1 MFSIRQSLKKCVSLC
16 LAVAMVMTMPGTG
29 NLTALAAGTD
39 NKDASYAN
47 TLAGWSVESV
57 WSRTPDKNEASN
69 TYEWHATYDQT
80 MQPKVKT
87 TYRLENPKHDY
98 PAGSLEF
105 TVPGIGT
112 AYRASIMEADY
123 TGKSK
128 PEESEW
134 NVTWDKMTDV
144 YTFTNKFE
152 VKAGTSV
159 SGGFEIIWTMNARDC
174 INDFSQEKS
183 TTFSVTEDGT
193 KKSITLPP
201 IKYAFTSTTDNYR
214 IEMTGRRLTG
224 AEYDEVDHDHYIWYY
239 VQTAFFTDWLSR
251 ALYKSSYR
259 ISVPLP
265 SGATEADVAAK
276 TVSGTPYTIKKFDDG
291 TYGFYPFENKYGN
304 IGSKYYTER
313 QGFYIG
319 FKKGLLDGTNVT
331 INGHLDR
338 LYNDESTWKKTGD
351 ANNIVDG
358 SVSFA
363 VADYSFGHSGFVY
376 NLEKWTNGGYER
388 SNNYDDHNEP
398 SNKVDRLNST
408 LLYQDKIVDFSLQG
422 EAHRNYSAGRSAVA
436 AASETMD
443 SEVTSSDERI
453 SDALNGITR
462 SIKKAVRRAAATTGH
477 LTTGAPNTSDVSKVT
492 DKYDMII
499 GDDKM
504 SIELQN
510 GTIRNLTDDEYDFTY
525 VTIPS
530 DKYGYD
536 YEVFGAKA
544 QDPATP
550 KNSATKFVQSYFDTF
565 EKIGTGNTR
574 TESTIRI
581 PDGYKSVFVRI
592 NNITGS
598 YVKSPVHFGVKFHL
612 DEEKEAKKATGERIN
627 PDGKIVNFGYF
638 RAIYVDGDVER
649 NDCGLAEQNYS
660 GSYGKVLANRDI
672 TTYGE
677 YLLRDYS
684 HIWLRSSVTSIESRT
699 SISSFSK
706 NSNIGRS
713 ATVYSAGEIIADNE
727 GPLQKFSLY
736 TILPDGF
743 TFDLDEGNVS
753 VTGSGTKL
761 YNDGGKPDFQN
772 HVRYSMQTV
781 NGRNVLVSDFDFS
794 DNPLAIDKDTTVRV
808 SIPVNLTNSDYITYG
823 SSYNVETFLI
833 VQDGGLDKFEGRNIK
848 DDHYD
853 LNKNGSTGDKAAYS
867 SYAVS
872 LEDSASEWRENV
884 AKYIKSAYSAGY
896 VTETATRLY
905 TKADSDENKAKSDY
919 EYRLDFTTGAS
930 NTKDI
935 WFFDSIEQGA
945 RIAKNKDH
953 PNDYTNIDSEWQG
966 VLRSVDTSHAEKQG
980 FKPTVYYSTKVLD
993 KATFNP
999 KNEHPDT
1006 DSTWTT
1012 TAPADMSTVKSI
1024 AVRLDTSGLENG
1036 YMATK
1041 QLTYIVLKMRAPENT
1056 KFVEKKAVNQ
1066 HFVRY
1071 NGYNLKGESIGQS
1084 YLPSDETYITL
1095 YDNIGKLVIQKVD
1108 ADNILSTK
1116 NGVTT
1121 YAPLTGATIRIT
1133 DANGKEIYNGSTN
1146 SMGRIVIKTVR
1157 AGKYY
1162 WEELTAPK
1170 GYEKLTGK
1178 HEFTI
1183 TDTSSVINI
1192 ENHRVT
1198 GTIVLTKEDK
1208 DHAAYNDSVKY
1219 PNQLAGAVFEIYN
1232 SKNEKVYTDAKDT
1245 NGYAYSKTGSNT
1257 TFVTDENGKLRIS
1270 GLPWDIYRIHE
1281 VTAPKGYEV
1290 GEDITVNIDRDNVV
1304 DENNKAVVFNK
1315 TVTDSEK
1322 TASIV
1327 LTKQDE
1333 VSKEVLNNA
1342 YYDVY
1347 RYNDDSADAADHKWV
1362 KAYDSIRTNSAGEI
1376 KIDNLKFGKYRFV
1389 ETQPPKGYLLNTKD
1403 SDVNTTTLK
1412 AELTKDTV
1420 ETIVNITATD
1430 PRKPGSASLVKTNEE
1445 GIALSGA
1452 EFALYKK
1459 RTTDTLIKDKLTTD
1473 ENGEIA
1479 RINNLSW
1486 GDYYFVETKAP
1497 KGYVLDNTK
1506 IEFTLDKDSVGN
1518 SNDVKAAFED
1528 TKVNKRTRGSA
1539 VLYKKDAATKEVIRG
1554 TSASTKAEFELY
1566 KNDGTKVPVALQEDG
1581 IYLATDEAG
1590 EDAVYTMSTNDNGT
1604 IIVGNLDWGA
1614 YYFSETKA
1622 PEGYSVSTDK
1632 SRFVINESNCTV
1644 RQETE
1649 CFDETAMAKLVI
1661 DKEINE
1667 WYEPFGQASFIF
1679 EIKGTTEAGEKRHWS
1694 EIITL
1699 GPKLSGSVTINVPTG
1714 IYEVKEKNV
1723 ARYKLTAISK
1733 ISGEV
1738 AIDTTGA
1745 TVTLVKQD
1753 ATSKMPEAEVK
1764 FTNQLDQYRP
1774 FSHSVN
1780 TENLIAKQHGIV
1792 SMKVNYTGP
1801 AELNAENANAE
1812 DKTAYEFHATD
1823 MTATVLYDDG
1833 VERDIPFNELSLNP
1847 STVVGKNNSSGSG
1860 YEVTVS
1866 YKENGV
1872 TVSDSFTV
1880 IVNLPVM
1887 NRFKVTYDANGGYFG
1902 ADTSKTTNS
1911 VDYQEKKQLV
1921 RKISKTDNVKEDG
1934 SDYSG
1939 SYGNNVNKTEVITIP
1954 DATELKVTITYQTES
1969 TSYDW
1974 VCMWEG
1980 AHPEYTA
1987 ENNYGSS
1994 KTRKLAGKT
2003 KTTKEYTVTGDSV
2016 TFGFR
2021 SDGSGSNY
2029 FGYYAVVEGNGIA
2042 PTVKNGTFMQPFHQ
2056 KKLFVGWYTDAACTD
2071 GHELSLEDC
2080 ENDTTVYAKW
2090 REPVTTLKNDA
2101 NLKNAL
2107 EAIAVDKKTITA
2119 FKRSETMPDMT
2130 VMTDKNIISTNDSE
2144 VPIYCWKEGTELKYW
2159 SKADTI
2165 NTGTDIHQ
2173 IFYNYKQLS
2182 DISGLSLWSTG
2193 NVANTSS
2200 MFSSCSSLTDITPLS
2215 SWNTGNVTNMS
2226 FMFSGCSGLTDL
2238 TALSSWNTGNVTNM
2252 SSMFNGCS
2260 GLTDLTALSSWNTVK
2275 VMDMSSMFSGCSSL
2289 TDLTALSLWSTGNVG
2304 NTSSMFSGCSS
2315 LTNITPLSSWN
2326 TGKVMSMSSMFSG
2339 CSSLT
2344 NITPLSSWDTGKV
2357 TSMSFMFSGC
2367 SSLTNIT
2374 PLSSWDTGKV
2384 TSMSFVFN
2392 GCSSLK
2398 DLTPLSSWNTGNVTS
2413 MAAMFNGCSSLT
2425 DLVPL
2430 SSWDIGNVRSMG
2442 AYYNSNYYGMFEA
2455 CTSLKSL
2462 KGLESWNVGKV
2473 TDMVHMFDGCSN
2485 LTNIA
2490 ALSSWN
2496 TGYVKDVD
2504 HMFNGCENI
2513 TDVTALSSWNVG
2525 KVTDMSYMFAKCS
2538 KLTNLSGLSSWNTEN
2553 VTDTQGMFYYCKSIT
2568 DITALSSWNMGNL
2581 RSAGAYYNYDHY
2593 GMFEACINLKSL
2605 KGLELWNTENVVN
2618 MRQMFKSCG
2627 SITSLAEL
2635 SKWNTGKVD
2644 NMREMFF
2651 ACMSLTNLTGL
2662 STWNTKNVTNMDTMF
2677 YYCKNLTDASAINN
2691 WDITNVTIF
2700 GYMFKLCPTHPNFT
2714 KRAGTWSEGEFK
2726 PAA

>member
-29 NLTALAAGTD
+29 NLTVLAAGTD

-224 AEYDEVDHDHYIWYY
+224 EEYDEVDHDHYIWYY

-351 ANNIVDG
+351 ANNIVDD

-388 SNNYDDHNEP
+388 SNNINDHNEP

-525 VTIPS
+525 VTVPS

-592 NNITGS
+592 NNITGT

-638 RAIYVDGDVER
+638 RATYVDGDVER
-649 NDCGLAEQNYS
+649 NDCGLAEKNYS

-736 TILPDGF
+736 TILPAGF

-794 DNPLAIDKDTTVRV
+794 DNPLAINKDTTVRV
-808 SIPVNLTNSDYITYG
+808 SIPINLTNSDYITYG

-872 LEDSASEWRENV
+872 LNDSASEWRENV

-905 TKADSDENKAKSDY
+905 NKADSDENKAKSDY

-930 NTKDI
+930 NAKDI

-953 PNDYTNIDSEWQG
+953 PNDYTNINSEWQG
-966 VLRSVDTSHAEKQG
+966 VLKSVDTSHAEKQG

-993 KATFNP
+993 KATFDP

-1024 AVRLDTSGLENG
+1024 AVRLDTTGLENG

-1056 KFVEKKAVNQ
+1056 KLVEKKAVNQ

-1116 NGVTT
+1116 DGVTT

-1198 GTIVLTKEDK
+1198 GTIVLTKEDE

-1232 SKNEKVYTDAKDT
+1232 SKNEKVYTDAKGT

-1257 TFVTDENGKLRIS
+1257 TFVTDANGKIRIS

-1290 GEDITVNIDRDNVV
+1290 GKDITVNIDRDNVV

-1347 RYNDDSADAADHKWV
+1347 RYNDDSTDAADHKWV

-1459 RTTDTLIKDKLTTD
+1459 GTTDTLIKDKLTTD

-1506 IEFTLDKDSVGN
+1506 IEFSLDKDSVGN

-1566 KNDGTKVPVALQEDG
+1566 KNDGTKVPVALQENG
-1581 IYLATDEAG
+1581 TYLATDETG
-1590 EDAVYTMSTNDNGT
+1590 EDAAYTMSTNDDGT

-1622 PEGYSVSTDK
+1622 PEGYSVFTDK

-1699 GPKLSGSVTINVPTG
+1699 GPKLSGNVTINVPTG

-1801 AELNAENANAE
+1801 SELNAENANA
-1812 DKTAYEFHATD
+1812 DGKTAYEFHATD
-1823 MTATVLYDDG
+1823 MTATVVYDDG

-1847 STVVGKNNSSGSG
+1847 SIVVGSNNSSGSG

-1880 IVNLPVM
+1880 IVNLPVV

-1902 ADTSKTTNS
+1902 TDTSKTSNT
-1911 VDYQEKKQLV
+1911 V
-1921 RKISKTDNVKEDG
+1921 
-1934 SDYSG
+1934 
-1939 SYGNNVNKTEVITIP
+1939 SY
-1954 DATELKVTITYQTES
+1954 
-1969 TSYDW
+1969 
-1974 VCMWEG
+1974 
-1980 AHPEYTA
+1980 
-1987 ENNYGSS
+1987 
-1994 KTRKLAGKT
+1994 R
-2003 KTTKEYTVTGDSV
+2003 
-2016 TFGFR
+2016 
-2021 SDGSGSNY
+2021 GSGNDLV
-2029 FGYYAVVEGNGIA
+2029 ANGG
-2042 PTVKNGTFMQPFHQ
+2042 TVMEPSHLKMKFI
-2056 KKLFVGWYTDAACTD
+2056 GWYTDAGCTN
-2071 GHELSLEDC
+2071 GHEFDAGKCTS
-2080 ENDTTVYAKW
+2080 NTTVYAKW
-2090 REPVTTLKNDA
+2090 ELSQATVKDGLKN
-2101 NLKNAL
+2101 N
-2107 EAIAVDKKTITA
+2107 IATIAGDKTTITA
-2119 FKRSETMPDMT
+2119 FQRSAVKPDISKMA
-2130 VMTDKNIISTNDSE
+2130 DANIISAVDSMAP
-2144 VPIYCWKEGTELKYW
+2144 VYCWKDGTTLKYW
-2159 SKADTI
+2159 TDAKSVDV
-2165 NTGTDIHQ
+2165 GTTLSYM
-2173 IFYNYKQLS
+2173 FSGYNKLV
-2182 DISGLSLWSTG
+2182 DISGLSGWDVSNVTDFSYMFESIGGASLKPLSNWDVSKGTNFYYMFYNANIESIEGVNNWKFGDDAELNHTFGFNNIKNVSNINWTFGNKAKLNDPFYYCQNIQTISNINLTTGDNAYIYELFDGNGCNKQPVDVSNIHITVGDNPDISYLLYYIKIRTFTDFSLKTGNAKEDAKSYDSCVNYAIYPSYYPEKPSSDEYKWKNIEFDIGKNVHVQNLIYNEICAKTIEKLKIHIDDNSTINGPFIYGMKTTESITGLDVSIGTNCMLNNGYGLWYINENGCNPTLSDSNIYIGDNNNVQLFDGTNVNKFKNVKVTHGNNVSFHNLFANNKYLTSLDGLTIDLSNISDMSGMFYSCSNLISVPSSFSNLNMSDTTNMSGMFSGCSSLTNITALSAWDTG
-2193 NVANTSS
+2193 NVRNMTS
-2200 MFSSCSSLTDITPLS
+2200 MFYGCSNLTDLTKLSAWNTGNVTSMSGMFGSCTSLTDITPLS
-2215 SWNTGNVTNMS
+2215 SWNTGNSENMYG
-2226 FMFSGCSGLTDL
+2226 MFDGCSRISDL
-2238 TALSSWNTGNVTNM
+2238 
-2252 SSMFNGCS
+2252 
-2260 GLTDLTALSSWNTVK
+2260 
-2275 VMDMSSMFSGCSSL
+2275 
-2289 TDLTALSLWSTGNVG
+2289 
-2304 NTSSMFSGCSS
+2304 
-2315 LTNITPLSSWN
+2315 
-2326 TGKVMSMSSMFSG
+2326 
-2339 CSSLT
+2339 
-2344 NITPLSSWDTGKV
+2344 TPLSSWDTKNA
-2357 TSMSFMFSGC
+2357 TNMSYMFSGC
-2367 SSLTNIT
+2367 SSITN
-2374 PLSSWDTGKV
+2374 
-2384 TSMSFVFN
+2384 
-2392 GCSSLK
+2392 
-2398 DLTPLSSWNTGNVTS
+2398 LTPLSSWNTGSVTNMYS
-2413 MAAMFNGCSSLT
+2413 MFNGCRSLT
-2425 DLVPL
+2425 D
-2430 SSWDIGNVRSMG
+2430 
-2442 AYYNSNYYGMFEA
+2442 
-2455 CTSLKSL
+2455 TS
-2462 KGLESWNVGKV
+2462 GINDWNVSSV
-2473 TDMVHMFDGCSN
+2473 TNFDR
-2485 LTNIA
+2485 
-2490 ALSSWN
+2490 
-2496 TGYVKDVD
+2496 
-2504 HMFNGCENI
+2504 
-2513 TDVTALSSWNVG
+2513 
-2525 KVTDMSYMFAKCS
+2525 
-2538 KLTNLSGLSSWNTEN
+2538 
-2553 VTDTQGMFYYCKSIT
+2553 MFY
-2568 DITALSSWNMGNL
+2568 N
-2581 RSAGAYYNYDHY
+2581 
-2593 GMFEACINLKSL
+2593 
-2605 KGLELWNTENVVN
+2605 
-2618 MRQMFKSCG
+2618 
-2627 SITSLAEL
+2627 
-2635 SKWNTGKVD
+2635 
-2644 NMREMFF
+2644 
-2651 ACMSLTNLTGL
+2651 
-2662 STWNTKNVTNMDTMF
+2662 
-2677 YYCKNLTDASAINN
+2677 
-2691 WDITNVTIF
+2691 
-2700 GYMFKLCPTHPNFT
+2700 CPSHPEFT
-2714 KRAGTWSEGEFK
+2714 KRVGTWDSSGTFI

>member
-525 VTIPS
+525 VTVPS

-612 DEEKEAKKATGERIN
+612 NEEKEAKKATGERIN

-833 VQDGGLDKFEGRNIK
+833 VQDGGLDKFEGRNIQ

-930 NTKDI
+930 NAKDI

-953 PNDYTNIDSEWQG
+953 PNDYTNINSEWQG
-966 VLRSVDTSHAEKQG
+966 VLKSVDTSHAVKQG

-999 KNEHPDT
+999 KNEHPDA

-1162 WEELTAPK
+1162 WEELAAPK

-1198 GTIVLTKEDK
+1198 GTIVLTKEDE

-1315 TVTDSEK
+1315 AVTDSEK

-1376 KIDNLKFGKYRFV
+1376 KIDNLKFGRYRFV

-1459 RTTDTLIKDKLTTD
+1459 GTTDTLIKDKLTTD

-1539 VLYKKDAATKEVIRG
+1539 ILYKKDAATKEVIRG

-1581 IYLATDEAG
+1581 TYLATDEAG
-1590 EDAVYTMSTNDNGT
+1590 EDAVYTMSTNDQGT

-1847 STVVGKNNSSGSG
+1847 STVVGNNNSTGSG

-1902 ADTSKTTNS
+1902 TDTSKTSNT
-1911 VDYQEKKQLV
+1911 V
-1921 RKISKTDNVKEDG
+1921 
-1934 SDYSG
+1934 
-1939 SYGNNVNKTEVITIP
+1939 SY
-1954 DATELKVTITYQTES
+1954 
-1969 TSYDW
+1969 
-1974 VCMWEG
+1974 
-1980 AHPEYTA
+1980 
-1987 ENNYGSS
+1987 
-1994 KTRKLAGKT
+1994 R
-2003 KTTKEYTVTGDSV
+2003 
-2016 TFGFR
+2016 
-2021 SDGSGSNY
+2021 GSGKDL
-2029 FGYYAVVEGNGIA
+2029 VVNGG
-2042 PTVKNGTFMQPFHQ
+2042 TVMEPSHFT
-2056 KKLFVGWYTDAACTD
+2056 KKFAGWYTDKGCTD
-2071 GHELSLEDC
+2071 GNEFDIESVSSDIS
-2080 ENDTTVYAKW
+2080 VYAKW
-2090 REPVTTLKNDA
+2090 IDYTATLLDSSNHGSGLCKNIYDISV
-2101 NLKNAL
+2101 NPN
-2107 EAIAVDKKTITA
+2107 EITA
-2119 FKRSETMPDMT
+2119 FQHSTTMPSID
-2130 VMTDKNIISTNDSE
+2130 VMDDAHTISTADSE
-2144 VPIYCWKEGTELKYW
+2144 YPIYLWRDNTVLKWW
-2159 SKADTI
+2159 SKAKKIKAKNLSNLFFAYDKSISMYGDTLLSPAKDYTFI
-2165 NTGTDIHQ
+2165 NLT
-2173 IFYNYKQLS
+2173 
-2182 DISGLSLWSTG
+2182 DISGLDDWDTSDTKYIDRAFYGCSSIKDISSLSHWNMSNVIQASDAFYLCKSLTDLSPLANWNVSNVQEMNDMFYLCKSLTDLGPLANWNTNNVTNVFGMFEKCSSLTDISALTNWNVSNVTNMDSTFDSCSSLTNISALTNWNVS
-2193 NVANTSS
+2193 NVAKMHKMFNSCSSLTDLSPLANWNISNVTSMEYMFGGCSSLTVLSPLANWDTSNVTSMSS
-2200 MFSSCSSLTDITPLS
+2200 MFSSCS
-2215 SWNTGNVTNMS
+2215 N
-2226 FMFSGCSGLTDL
+2226 L
-2238 TALSSWNTGNVTNM
+2238 TALS
-2252 SSMFNGCS
+2252 
-2260 GLTDLTALSSWNTVK
+2260 
-2275 VMDMSSMFSGCSSL
+2275 
-2289 TDLTALSLWSTGNVG
+2289 
-2304 NTSSMFSGCSS
+2304 
-2315 LTNITPLSSWN
+2315 PLA
-2326 TGKVMSMSSMFSG
+2326 
-2339 CSSLT
+2339 
-2344 NITPLSSWDTGKV
+2344 SWDTSNV
-2357 TSMSFMFSGC
+2357 TSMSYMFSNC
-2367 SSLTNIT
+2367 S
-2374 PLSSWDTGKV
+2374 
-2384 TSMSFVFN
+2384 
-2392 GCSSLK
+2392 
-2398 DLTPLSSWNTGNVTS
+2398 
-2413 MAAMFNGCSSLT
+2413 
-2425 DLVPL
+2425 
-2430 SSWDIGNVRSMG
+2430 R
-2442 AYYNSNYYGMFEA
+2442 
-2455 CTSLKSL
+2455 
-2462 KGLESWNVGKV
+2462 
-2473 TDMVHMFDGCSN
+2473 
-2485 LTNIA
+2485 
-2490 ALSSWN
+2490 
-2496 TGYVKDVD
+2496 
-2504 HMFNGCENI
+2504 
-2513 TDVTALSSWNVG
+2513 
-2525 KVTDMSYMFAKCS
+2525 
-2538 KLTNLSGLSSWNTEN
+2538 LTNLSGLEN
-2553 VTDTQGMFYYCKSIT
+2553 WKTNNVKTMEFMFYES
-2568 DITALSSWNMGNL
+2568 
-2581 RSAGAYYNYDHY
+2581 R
-2593 GMFEACINLKSL
+2593 
-2605 KGLELWNTENVVN
+2605 
-2618 MRQMFKSCG
+2618 R
-2627 SITSLAEL
+2627 
-2635 SKWNTGKVD
+2635 
-2644 NMREMFF
+2644 
-2651 ACMSLTNLTGL
+2651 
-2662 STWNTKNVTNMDTMF
+2662 
-2677 YYCKNLTDASAINN
+2677 LTDASAIND
-2691 WDITNVTIF
+2691 WNVSSVTRF
-2700 GYMFKLCPTHPNFT
+2700 TYMFKNCPSHPTFT
-2714 KRAGTWSEGEFK
+2714 KRAGTWNSDGTFK

>member
-224 AEYDEVDHDHYIWYY
+224 AEYDDVDHDHYIWYY

-276 TVSGTPYTIKKFDDG
+276 AVSGTPYTIKKFDDG

-351 ANNIVDG
+351 ANNIVDD

-388 SNNYDDHNEP
+388 GNNYDDHNEP

-408 LLYQDKIVDFSLQG
+408 LLYQDKIVDFSLKG

-598 YVKSPVHFGVKFHL
+598 YVKTPVHFGVKFHL

-684 HIWLRSSVTSIESRT
+684 HIWLRSSVTSIESST

-743 TFDLDEGNVS
+743 SFDLDEGNVS
-753 VTGSGTKL
+753 VTGSGAKL

-794 DNPLAIDKDTTVRV
+794 DNPLAINKDTTVRV
-808 SIPVNLTNSDYITYG
+808 SIPINLTNSDYITFG

-905 TKADSDENKAKSDY
+905 NKADSNENKAKSDY

-930 NTKDI
+930 NAKDI

-953 PNDYTNIDSEWQG
+953 PNDYTNINSEWQG
-966 VLRSVDTSHAEKQG
+966 VLKSVDTSHAVKQG

-999 KNEHPDT
+999 KNEHPDS

-1024 AVRLDTSGLENG
+1024 AVRLDTTGLENG

-1116 NGVTT
+1116 DGVTT

-1170 GYEKLTGK
+1170 GYDKLTGK

-1232 SKNEKVYTDAKDT
+1232 SKNEKVYTDAKAT

-1257 TFVTDENGKLRIS
+1257 TFVTDAHGKIRIS

-1290 GEDITVNIDRDNVV
+1290 GKDITVNIDRDNVV

-1347 RYNDDSADAADHKWV
+1347 RYNEDSADAADHKWV

-1420 ETIVNITATD
+1420 GTIINITATD

-1445 GIALSGA
+1445 GITLSGA

-1459 RTTDTLIKDKLTTD
+1459 GTTDTLIKDKLTTD

-1581 IYLATDEAG
+1581 TYLATDEAG
-1590 EDAVYTMSTNDNGT
+1590 ENAVYTMSTNDNGA

-1780 TENLIAKQHGIV
+1780 TENLIAKRHGIV

-1801 AELNAENANAE
+1801 SELNAENANAK

-1823 MTATVLYDDG
+1823 MTATVMYDDG

-1847 STVVGKNNSSGSG
+1847 STVVGINISSGSG

-1880 IVNLPVM
+1880 IVNLPAV

-1902 ADTSKTTNS
+1902 TDTSKTSNT
-1911 VDYQEKKQLV
+1911 VTYQNEKQLI
-1921 RKISKTDNVKEDG
+1921 KKTSKTDNVKEDG

-1939 SYGNNVNKTEVITIP
+1939 DYGNNVSKTEVVTIP
-1954 DATELKVTITYQTES
+1954 GAETLKVTITYQTES
-1969 TSYDW
+1969 SNYDF

-1987 ENNYGSS
+1987 SNNNGSS
-1994 KTRKLAGKT
+1994 KTGKLGGST
-2003 KTTKEYTVTGDSV
+2003 KTTKEYTVTGDAV

-2021 SDGSGSNY
+2021 SDNSGSNY
-2029 FGYYAVVEGNGIA
+2029 FGYYAVVEGEGISSI
-2042 PTVKNGTFMQPFHQ
+2042 VKNGTFMQPSHLEN
-2056 KKLFVGWYTDAACTD
+2056 LFVGWYTDAACTD
-2071 GHELSLEDC
+2071 GHEFSPEDC

-2090 REPVTTLKNDA
+2090 KEPIVTLLLGGSSGDITKKLR
-2101 NLKNAL
+2101 
-2107 EAIAVDKKTITA
+2107 AIAGDVTTITA
-2119 FKRSETMPDMT
+2119 FRRSNVMPDASK
-2130 VMTDKNIISTNDSE
+2130 MTDANIISTNESDT
-2144 VPIYCWKEGTELKYW
+2144 PAYCWKEGNALKWW
-2159 SKADTI
+2159 SKAKTVKA
-2165 NTGTDIHQ
+2165 
-2173 IFYNYKQLS
+2173 NYSLAYVFDGYTKLS
-2182 DISGLSLWSTG
+2182 DISGLSNIDTG
-2193 NVANTSS
+2193 NVTNMDS
-2200 MFSSCSSLTDITPLS
+2200 MFSNCHNLTDLSPLANWDTGKVAIMGYMFDGCSSLTDLSTLANWNTENVTIMWSVFNSCSSLTDLNGLAKWNTGKVTQMFNMFSDCIKLS
-2215 SWNTGNVTNMS
+2215 DLSQIANWNTGNVTNM
-2226 FMFSGCSGLTDL
+2226 D
-2238 TALSSWNTGNVTNM
+2238 
-2252 SSMFNGCS
+2252 SMFHSCH
-2260 GLTDLTALSSWNTVK
+2260 
-2275 VMDMSSMFSGCSSL
+2275 
-2289 TDLTALSLWSTGNVG
+2289 
-2304 NTSSMFSGCSS
+2304 
-2315 LTNITPLSSWN
+2315 LTN
-2326 TGKVMSMSSMFSG
+2326 
-2339 CSSLT
+2339 
-2344 NITPLSSWDTGKV
+2344 
-2357 TSMSFMFSGC
+2357 
-2367 SSLTNIT
+2367 
-2374 PLSSWDTGKV
+2374 
-2384 TSMSFVFN
+2384 
-2392 GCSSLK
+2392 
-2398 DLTPLSSWNTGNVTS
+2398 LTPLSSWNTGNVTR
-2413 MAAMFNGCSSLT
+2413 MFT
-2425 DLVPL
+2425 
-2430 SSWDIGNVRSMG
+2430 
-2442 AYYNSNYYGMFEA
+2442 MFQ
-2455 CTSLKSL
+2455 
-2462 KGLESWNVGKV
+2462 N
-2473 TDMVHMFDGCSN
+2473 
-2485 LTNIA
+2485 
-2490 ALSSWN
+2490 
-2496 TGYVKDVD
+2496 
-2504 HMFNGCENI
+2504 
-2513 TDVTALSSWNVG
+2513 
-2525 KVTDMSYMFAKCS
+2525 
-2538 KLTNLSGLSSWNTEN
+2538 
-2553 VTDTQGMFYYCKSIT
+2553 CKS
-2568 DITALSSWNMGNL
+2568 
-2581 RSAGAYYNYDHY
+2581 
-2593 GMFEACINLKSL
+2593 
-2605 KGLELWNTENVVN
+2605 
-2618 MRQMFKSCG
+2618 
-2627 SITSLAEL
+2627 
-2635 SKWNTGKVD
+2635 
-2644 NMREMFF
+2644 
-2651 ACMSLTNLTGL
+2651 
-2662 STWNTKNVTNMDTMF
+2662 
-2677 YYCKNLTDASAINN
+2677 LTDASGIND
-2691 WDITNVTIF
+2691 WDIQRVSEF
-2700 GYMFKLCPTHPNFT
+2700 GGMFESCPSHPTFT
-2714 KRAGTWSEGEFK
+2714 KRAGTWNNGTFT

>member
-224 AEYDEVDHDHYIWYY
+224 EEYDEVDHDHYIWYY

-319 FKKGLLDGTNVT
+319 FKKGLLDGTDVT

-351 ANNIVDG
+351 ANNIVDD

-388 SNNYDDHNEP
+388 NNNINDHNEP

-525 VTIPS
+525 VTVPS

-544 QDPATP
+544 QDPETP

-592 NNITGS
+592 NNITGT

-638 RAIYVDGDVER
+638 RATYVDGDVER
-649 NDCGLAEQNYS
+649 NDCGLAEKNYS

-736 TILPDGF
+736 TILPNGF

-794 DNPLAIDKDTTVRV
+794 DNPLAINKDTTVKV
-808 SIPVNLTNSDYITYG
+808 SIPINLTNSDYITYG

-872 LEDSASEWRENV
+872 LNDSASEWRENV

-905 TKADSDENKAKSDY
+905 NKADSDENRAKSDY

-930 NTKDI
+930 NAKDI

-953 PNDYTNIDSEWQG
+953 PNDYTNINSEWQG
-966 VLRSVDTSHAEKQG
+966 VLKSVDTSHAEKQG

-993 KATFNP
+993 KATFDP

-1024 AVRLDTSGLENG
+1024 AVRLDTTGLENG

-1056 KFVEKKAVNQ
+1056 KLVEKKAVNQ

-1257 TFVTDENGKLRIS
+1257 TFVTDANGKIRIS

-1281 VTAPKGYEV
+1281 VTAPNGYEV
-1290 GEDITVNIDRDNVV
+1290 GKDITVNIDRDNVV

-1445 GIALSGA
+1445 GIVLSGA

-1459 RTTDTLIKDKLTTD
+1459 GTTDTLIKDKLTTD
-1473 ENGEIA
+1473 ENGEITRVNDLA
-1479 RINNLSW
+1479 W
-1486 GDYYFVETKAP
+1486 GDYYFIETKAP

-1581 IYLATDEAG
+1581 TYLASDEAG
-1590 EDAVYTMSTNDNGT
+1590 EDAVYTMSTNDNGA

-1801 AELNAENANAE
+1801 SELNAENANAD

-1823 MTATVLYDDG
+1823 MTATVVYDDG
-1833 VERDIPFNELSLNP
+1833 VERDILFNELSLNP
-1847 STVVGKNNSSGSG
+1847 STVVGSNNSSGSG

-1880 IVNLPVM
+1880 IVNLPVV

-1902 ADTSKTTNS
+1902 TDTSKTSNT
-1911 VDYQEKKQLV
+1911 V
-1921 RKISKTDNVKEDG
+1921 
-1934 SDYSG
+1934 
-1939 SYGNNVNKTEVITIP
+1939 SY
-1954 DATELKVTITYQTES
+1954 
-1969 TSYDW
+1969 
-1974 VCMWEG
+1974 
-1980 AHPEYTA
+1980 
-1987 ENNYGSS
+1987 
-1994 KTRKLAGKT
+1994 R
-2003 KTTKEYTVTGDSV
+2003 
-2016 TFGFR
+2016 
-2021 SDGSGSNY
+2021 GSGKDL
-2029 FGYYAVVEGNGIA
+2029 VVNGG
-2042 PTVKNGTFMQPFHQ
+2042 TVMEPSHLKMKFI
-2056 KKLFVGWYTDAACTD
+2056 GWYTDAGCTN
-2071 GHELSLEDC
+2071 GHEFDAGKCTS
-2080 ENDTTVYAKW
+2080 NTTVYAKW
-2090 REPVTTLKNDA
+2090 ELSQATVKDGLKN
-2101 NLKNAL
+2101 
-2107 EAIAVDKKTITA
+2107 IATIAGDQTTITA
-2119 FKRSETMPDMT
+2119 FQRSLTKPDVSKM
-2130 VMTDKNIISTNDSE
+2130 VDKNIISTVDSMAP
-2144 VPIYCWKEGTELKYW
+2144 VYCWKDGTTLKYW
-2159 SKADTI
+2159 TDAKSVDV
-2165 NTGTDIHQ
+2165 GTSLSSM
-2173 IFYNYKQLS
+2173 FSGYNKLE
-2182 DISGLSLWSTG
+2182 DISGLSGWDTSNVTSMESMFANCYKLHDISALANWNVSNVKTFSFMFNDTNYYGTEADTFSLEPLSKWDVSNATDFSDMFSNVRGLKSVNGIEHWKFGNGVKLGYMFDYCPDLSDISNLDWEIGSNADVHYVFKLSGSTHVNISNCSIKIG
-2193 NVANTSS
+2193 NESIISAVFSDGIYDFISDLSISIGDNAKNIYNIVYPSSSSNGQITEVNNVSFNIGSNNKIGSLMYNIYPKSMDNISVTIGDNDKITNQLFYANGSPDFIIQNMNVTIGNNVSGSYGLFSYDCKSISFDNLTITMGDNTSVS
-2200 MFSSCSSLTDITPLS
+2200 NLLSYIGVSDLSSIHLTSGINTSFIDALYDCPKLTSLNGIEKWNVGSVVEMRSMFSRCNALTDISQLANLDTSNVTTMSGMFSSCSSLPDLSPLS
-2215 SWNTGNVTNMS
+2215 NWNTGNVTNMS
-2226 FMFSGCSGLTDL
+2226 R
-2238 TALSSWNTGNVTNM
+2238 
-2252 SSMFNGCS
+2252 MFNGCS
-2260 GLTDLTALSSWNTVK
+2260 
-2275 VMDMSSMFSGCSSL
+2275 
-2289 TDLTALSLWSTGNVG
+2289 
-2304 NTSSMFSGCSS
+2304 
-2315 LTNITPLSSWN
+2315 NIN
-2326 TGKVMSMSSMFSG
+2326 
-2339 CSSLT
+2339 
-2344 NITPLSSWDTGKV
+2344 D
-2357 TSMSFMFSGC
+2357 
-2367 SSLTNIT
+2367 
-2374 PLSSWDTGKV
+2374 
-2384 TSMSFVFN
+2384 
-2392 GCSSLK
+2392 
-2398 DLTPLSSWNTGNVTS
+2398 
-2413 MAAMFNGCSSLT
+2413 
-2425 DLVPL
+2425 
-2430 SSWDIGNVRSMG
+2430 
-2442 AYYNSNYYGMFEA
+2442 AY
-2455 CTSLKSL
+2455 
-2462 KGLESWNVGKV
+2462 
-2473 TDMVHMFDGCSN
+2473 D
-2485 LTNIA
+2485 
-2490 ALSSWN
+2490 
-2496 TGYVKDVD
+2496 
-2504 HMFNGCENI
+2504 
-2513 TDVTALSSWNVG
+2513 
-2525 KVTDMSYMFAKCS
+2525 
-2538 KLTNLSGLSSWNTEN
+2538 
-2553 VTDTQGMFYYCKSIT
+2553 
-2568 DITALSSWNMGNL
+2568 
-2581 RSAGAYYNYDHY
+2581 
-2593 GMFEACINLKSL
+2593 
-2605 KGLELWNTENVVN
+2605 
-2618 MRQMFKSCG
+2618 
-2627 SITSLAEL
+2627 
-2635 SKWNTGKVD
+2635 
-2644 NMREMFF
+2644 
-2651 ACMSLTNLTGL
+2651 
-2662 STWNTKNVTNMDTMF
+2662 
-2677 YYCKNLTDASAINN
+2677 INN
-2691 WDITNVTIF
+2691 WDIQKVTDF
-2700 GYMFKLCPTHPNFT
+2700 EQMFNGCPTYPEFT
-2714 KRAGTWSEGEFK
+2714 KRAGTWDSDGTFR

>member
-638 RAIYVDGDVER
+638 RATYVDGDVER
-649 NDCGLAEQNYS
+649 NDCGLTEKNYG

-684 HIWLRSSVTSIESRT
+684 HIWLRSSVTSIESST

-853 LNKNGSTGDKAAYS
+853 LNKNGSTADKSAYS
-867 SYAVS
+867 SYTVS
-872 LEDSASEWRENV
+872 LNDSASEWRENV

-905 TKADSDENKAKSDY
+905 SNTDNDENKVKSDY

-930 NTKDI
+930 NAKDI

-1024 AVRLDTSGLENG
+1024 AVRLDTTGLENG

-1056 KFVEKKAVNQ
+1056 KLVEKKAVNQ

-1376 KIDNLKFGKYRFV
+1376 KIDNLKFGRYRFV

-1459 RTTDTLIKDKLTTD
+1459 GTTDTLIKDKLTTD

-1581 IYLATDEAG
+1581 TYLASDEAG

-1614 YYFSETKA
+1614 YYFSEAKA
-1622 PEGYSVSTDK
+1622 PEGYSVATDK

-1801 AELNAENANAE
+1801 AELNAENANAD

-1847 STVVGKNNSSGSG
+1847 STVVGSNNSTGSG

-1880 IVNLPVM
+1880 IVNLPVV

-1902 ADTSKTTNS
+1902 ADTSKTSNT
-1911 VDYQEKKQLV
+1911 V
-1921 RKISKTDNVKEDG
+1921 
-1934 SDYSG
+1934 
-1939 SYGNNVNKTEVITIP
+1939 SY
-1954 DATELKVTITYQTES
+1954 
-1969 TSYDW
+1969 
-1974 VCMWEG
+1974 
-1980 AHPEYTA
+1980 
-1987 ENNYGSS
+1987 
-1994 KTRKLAGKT
+1994 R
-2003 KTTKEYTVTGDSV
+2003 
-2016 TFGFR
+2016 
-2021 SDGSGSNY
+2021 GSGKDL
-2029 FGYYAVVEGNGIA
+2029 VVNGG
-2042 PTVKNGTFMQPFHQ
+2042 TVMEPSHVEKY
-2056 KKLFVGWYTDAACTD
+2056 FVGWYTDASCTE
-2071 GHELSLEDC
+2071 GHEFNIKECS
-2080 ENDTTVYAKW
+2080 NNTMVYAKW
-2090 REPVTTLKNDA
+2090 RGPNATLLAGNQYYSSLSGKIKDVIKDFNY
-2101 NLKNAL
+2101 NN
-2107 EAIAVDKKTITA
+2107 VTA
-2119 FKRSETMPDMT
+2119 FQHSDEMPT
-2130 VMTDKNIISTNDSE
+2130 AENMTDKHVISTSDSE
-2144 VPIYCWKEGTELKYW
+2144 TPVYIWDDNYTLKWW
-2159 SKADTI
+2159 SKAETVY
-2165 NTGTDIHQ
+2165 TGSQ
-2173 IFYNYKQLS
+2173 FSSIFNGYSNLT
-2182 DISGLSLWSTG
+2182 DISGLKDFNTENTNDMSYLFFQCKKLVNLSVLKDWNTG
-2193 NVANTSS
+2193 NVQNMYS
-2200 MFSSCSSLTDITPLS
+2200 MFNECKLITELSPLASWNTGNVTDMRNMFYGCSKLTNLDGLA
-2215 SWNTGNVTNMS
+2215 SWNTGNVTNMYS
-2226 FMFSGCSGLTDL
+2226 MFYGCSNLTDL
-2238 TALSSWNTGNVTNM
+2238 SPLASWNTGNVTNTSTM
-2252 SSMFNGCS
+2252 FQSCSSLSDLSPLANWSTGNVTSMWQMFVGCS
-2260 GLTDLTALSSWNTVK
+2260 SLKDLNGLVNWDTGKVTNMEYMFGGCRSLTDLSPIANWSTENVT
-2275 VMDMSSMFSGCSSL
+2275 DMKSMFSGCSNL
-2289 TDLTALSLWSTGNVG
+2289 TNLSPLAGWNTGNVTNMG
-2304 NTSSMFSGCSS
+2304 MMFSGCSS
-2315 LTNITPLSSWN
+2315 LTNLNPLASWN
-2326 TGKVMSMSSMFSG
+2326 TGKVTNMNYMFQKCSITDLSPLAGWNTGNVADMSGMFFG

-2344 NITPLSSWDTGKV
+2344 NL
-2357 TSMSFMFSGC
+2357 
-2367 SSLTNIT
+2367 
-2374 PLSSWDTGKV
+2374 
-2384 TSMSFVFN
+2384 N
-2392 GCSSLK
+2392 GLAN
-2398 DLTPLSSWNTGNVTS
+2398 WNTGNVTDMS
-2413 MAAMFNGCSSLT
+2413 AMFS
-2425 DLVPL
+2425 
-2430 SSWDIGNVRSMG
+2430 
-2442 AYYNSNYYGMFEA
+2442 
-2455 CTSLKSL
+2455 
-2462 KGLESWNVGKV
+2462 
-2473 TDMVHMFDGCSN
+2473 GCSN
-2485 LTNIA
+2485 LTDASDINDWDIQ
-2490 ALSSWN
+2490 
-2496 TGYVKDVD
+2496 
-2504 HMFNGCENI
+2504 
-2513 TDVTALSSWNVG
+2513 
-2525 KVTDMSYMFAKCS
+2525 KVTGFGNMF
-2538 KLTNLSGLSSWNTEN
+2538 G
-2553 VTDTQGMFYYCKSIT
+2553 
-2568 DITALSSWNMGNL
+2568 
-2581 RSAGAYYNYDHY
+2581 R
-2593 GMFEACINLKSL
+2593 
-2605 KGLELWNTENVVN
+2605 
-2618 MRQMFKSCG
+2618 
-2627 SITSLAEL
+2627 
-2635 SKWNTGKVD
+2635 
-2644 NMREMFF
+2644 
-2651 ACMSLTNLTGL
+2651 
-2662 STWNTKNVTNMDTMF
+2662 
-2677 YYCKNLTDASAINN
+2677 
-2691 WDITNVTIF
+2691 
-2700 GYMFKLCPTHPNFT
+2700 CPSHPTFT
-2714 KRAGTWSEGEFK
+2714 KRAGTWNKGTFT